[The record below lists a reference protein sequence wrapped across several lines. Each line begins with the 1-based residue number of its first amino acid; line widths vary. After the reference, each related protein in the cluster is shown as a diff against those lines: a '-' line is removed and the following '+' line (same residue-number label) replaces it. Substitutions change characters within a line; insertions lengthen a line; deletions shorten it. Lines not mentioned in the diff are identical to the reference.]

1 MGTEPHDFHD
11 ANRLRIAVRVC
22 VSMLVG
28 WALFAG
34 FLLYLLASRGAA
46 DASGLV
52 LWAVICGMA
61 LAVCFPVIVLFSV
74 IALIAAEEIAAHTL
88 LWGAVAGSA
97 GAAFGYSV
105 VKNTGGDEI
114 TLAAALLSS
123 LAAAIVFVTWMHHR
137 PVAQSRGPL

>member
-1 MGTEPHDFHD
+1 MGTKQRDFDD

-22 VSMLVG
+22 VSMLIG

-34 FLLYLLASRGAA
+34 FLLYVLASRGEA

-52 LWAVICGMA
+52 FWAVFCVVA
-61 LAVCFPVIVLFSV
+61 LAVYLPVIMLLSV
-74 IALIAAEEIAAHTL
+74 IALIAAEKIAAHTL
-88 LWGAVAGSA
+88 LWSAVAGSA
-97 GAAFGYSV
+97 GAAIGYSI

-137 PVAQSRGPL
+137 PVAQLGGPL